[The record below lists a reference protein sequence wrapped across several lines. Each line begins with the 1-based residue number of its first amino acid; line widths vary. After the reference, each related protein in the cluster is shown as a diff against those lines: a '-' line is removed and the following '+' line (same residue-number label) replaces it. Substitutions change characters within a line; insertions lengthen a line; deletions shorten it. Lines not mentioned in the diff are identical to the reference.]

1 MRSSTPHGKCL
12 FYSAGFDTK
21 NIASRV
27 GSVRKPPSYDES
39 LEKSLLGT
47 KIDGFI

>member
-1 MRSSTPHGKCL
+1 MGTFSSAHYETE
-12 FYSAGFDTK
+12 
-21 NIASRV
+21 NIESRI